1 MEPDFQEDFQMTRN
15 SKAKRPK
22 VENPFHD
29 LWITEYLNPEEFV
42 QLFSPLVADDSEQLF
57 SSGNVVVKGRQGS
70 GKSMLLSLLETR
82 TRIAYARQNVPY
94 PAKRASHSF
103 ISAGVNLTRDN
114 AKLVVSRIIEIPED
128 KRRNWAAT
136 TFADFVNYLLSINLL
151 EEVLFLAREQSK
163 DGVLADELPVNLSAD
178 REAILVSRIVGAEEW
193 YGYLD
198 GCSTVDEIIKRCR
211 TRLTCYRKYFNFN
224 GELPGEVETSKTEIG
239 QPVAIVADA
248 LRSAGVLDPSTLV
261 LLRLDQHEELYVLEK
276 LSGYGDL
283 FRQVINRALAA
294 RDSRISY
301 RIGTRHYAWSERTQV
316 WGSGASI
323 ENLRDYVE
331 LDIDE
336 YFRRNENLAVKWRFP
351 PFAEDVFRRRL
362 SVAGYVLDGI
372 PVGRTLDAVFG
383 DTMLPQ
389 IRSEVYAKGA
399 PPKLKFDSDW
409 SAGWVALLS
418 ELWKKDPLSAR
429 LGEAYLRQRAQRNE
443 GVALRDPPKNL
454 PWEAADKRW
463 WKKERVEV
471 AAMQIASECNQSLIW
486 SGRKHVLELAGWNI
500 LPFMTIC
507 KTIWAAWIRNAD
519 EQSLACDSPPSI
531 GMAEQTVG
539 VLEASKI
546 WLDKVGEG
554 VSGER
559 RKALVTNVGAWFY
572 SRLRSD
578 RSISYPGANGFSL
591 LMQDFETKDALTSL
605 LRECKDQGD
614 LVQFS
619 HTTKLSNSQS
629 RVKWYL
635 NPILTPFFRIP
646 QIRTKEPIYTDLTEL
661 RAVLAADP
669 KSIARSSDRSLV
681 QGGLF

>member
-1 MEPDFQEDFQMTRN
+1 MNGTSD
-15 SKAKRPK
+15 SKRPK

-29 LWITEYLNPEEFV
+29 LWITEYLNPEGFV

-82 TRIAYARQNVPY
+82 TRIAYAREKVPY
-94 PAKRASHSF
+94 PAKGALRGF

-114 AKLVVSRIIEIPED
+114 AKLVVARIVEVPENHR
-128 KRRNWAAT
+128 KNWAAT
-136 TFADFVNYLLSINLL
+136 TFADYVNYLLTINLL

-163 DGVLADELPVNLSAD
+163 DGVLVTETPVDLAEG
-178 REAILVSRIVGAEEW
+178 REAALVSQIVRAEEW
-193 YGYLD
+193 FGYLD
-198 GCSTVDEIIKRCR
+198 GCLTIEQVLKRCR
-211 TRLTCYRKYFNFN
+211 TRLVCYRRYFNFN
-224 GELPGEVETSKTEIG
+224 GDLPSDVETTKTEIG
-239 QPVAIVADA
+239 QPAAVVADA
-248 LRSAGVLDPSTLV
+248 LRSTGVLQASTLV

-276 LSGYGDL
+276 LSGYGDV

-294 RDSRISY
+294 RDSRVSY
-301 RIGTRHYAWSERTQV
+301 RIGTRHYAWSDRIQV

-336 YFRRNENLAVKWRFP
+336 YFRRNESLAVEWRFP
-351 PFAEDVFRRRL
+351 AFAEDVFRRRL
-362 SVAGYVLDGI
+362 AVARYHLEGI

-383 DTMLPQ
+383 DTLLPQ
-389 IRSEVYAKGA
+389 ARAELYAKDS
-399 PPKLKFDSDW
+399 PPKLKFDAGW
-409 SAGWVALLS
+409 SAEWVANLL
-418 ELWKKDPLSAR
+418 ELWKTNPLSAR
-429 LGEAYLRQRAQRNE
+429 LGEAYLRQRSQREE
-443 GVALRDPPKNL
+443 GVALREPVERT
-454 PWEAADKRW
+454 PWEVADKRW
-463 WKKERVEV
+463 WRKERVEV

-519 EQSLACDSPPSI
+519 EQALACDTPPCI

-539 VLEASKI
+539 VLEASRI
-546 WLDKVGEG
+546 WLDKVSEG

-559 RKALVTNVGAWFY
+559 RKELVTNLGAWFY

-591 LMQDFETKDALTSL
+591 LARDFESRQALTDL
-605 LRECKDQGD
+605 LRECRDQGD

-619 HTTKLSNSQS
+619 HTTKLSNSHR

-635 NPILTPFFRIP
+635 NPILTPVFRIP
-646 QIRTKEPIYTDLTEL
+646 QIRTKEPIYTDLQEL
-661 RAVLAADP
+661 NAVLSSDP
-669 KSIARSSDRSLV
+669 KSLARSSEKNLV
-681 QGGLF
+681 QGSLF